1 MGGGGGGVVN
11 SVFVEP
17 LKSTT
22 STKQNIVCGCVYK
35 PPSMSLAAF
44 NELLS
49 NILAKSN
56 KHENK
61 YVYLFGD
68 FNVNTMPN
76 IKDNV
81 NIQDLKKYFFI

>member
-1 MGGGGGGVVN
+1 
-11 SVFVEP
+11 
-17 LKSTT
+17 
-22 STKQNIVCGCVYK
+22 
-35 PPSMSLAAF
+35 MSLAAF

-68 FNVNTMPN
+68 FTVNTMPN
-76 IKDNV
+76 IRDNV